1 MTFLIDTLAVL
12 ATAYGVLLV
21 SVVLWLAVAVLGLA
35 LCRIA
40 GIADADLN
48 AVEWEDSDARV
59 G

>member
-21 SVVLWLAVAVLGLA
+21 GVVLWLAVAVLGLA

-48 AVEWEDSDARV
+48 AVEWEADRAD
-59 G
+59 